1 VSHKLAPRR
10 AEANQNQL
18 GDAKKD
24 TNAIIDIATG
34 DGLAAD
40 LGFSPTVLLGS
51 DCYRDVRG
59 ILNESIERMDKRKK
73 LSCSTDRD
81 DL

>member
-1 VSHKLAPRR
+1 MNHK
-10 AEANQNQL
+10 QL
-18 GDAKKD
+18 GDAKKGG
-24 TNAIIDIATG
+24 NAIIDIVTG
-34 DGLAAD
+34 EGLAAG

-59 ILNESIERMDKRKK
+59 ILAGSIERMDKWKK